1 MPGDVSWSKNG
12 KLAEYFPYTAFL
24 LSARYSYKV
33 SSGLP
38 RPRHVAQEFIVMRA
52 LIFFTSN
59 WKFYTLNN
67 LYWGSLSHKTP
78 PKGFEIFG
86 DFLSSRLFFR
96 IIAAPQCRFHSL
108 RGLFQGPAVGFRCSS
123 SLVGP
128 SVFSGGGSLRCGQA
142 KPSFISRLPSAFWE
156 AGLCES

>member
-1 MPGDVSWSKNG
+1 MTYHEVKTPNLQNIFHTRPSFS
-12 KLAEYFPYTAFL
+12 P
-24 LSARYSYKV
+24 
-33 SSGLP
+33 P

-96 IIAAPQCRFHSL
+96 IIAAPQCRLDSF
-108 RGLFQGPAVGFRCSS
+108 RGLFQGPEVGFRCSS

-128 SVFSGGGSLRCGQA
+128 SVFSGGGSLRNLIYFKITKCVLGGR
-142 KPSFISRLPSAFWE
+142 SV
-156 AGLCES
+156 